1 VAPAALLQRLSQ
13 SELLKQTNQAEWGVP
28 RPAGIVSIASFAA
41 LICASIRNQLAF
53 LAKADRACEGKVWSF
68 AARS

>member
-1 VAPAALLQRLSQ
+1 
-13 SELLKQTNQAEWGVP
+13 VP

-53 LAKADRACEGKVWSF
+53 LAKTDRACEGKQCCADAKAIAAASF
-68 AARS
+68 NRGG